1 MRLDQLVLMK
11 LQMIRIIS
19 SPSSSTT
26 GRATLIFAI
35 VVHPR
40 MRPARHRPA
49 PSSARQDRGSTLA
62 RQAGKRRV
70 GSAAGARASR
80 AGGKLCTASARRL
93 ERGQN
98 AALFQTVT
106 KSLPTRACGYRSFEK
121 LSSNFIKLSFLP
133 NFWALGSNDWNPWI
147 VATSFRGSAPVYPPS
162 AGISPGSLGKAPQ
175 HRPEAPRPGL
185 IGAQKSSEARLPAGP
200 AVSPTAAI
208 SAATLGTT
216 CIRAPVFCVA
226 KPRSTM
232 WSRSARKLAQ

>member
-1 MRLDQLVLMK
+1 
-11 LQMIRIIS
+11 MIRVIS

-26 GRATLIFAI
+26 GRATLISAI

-49 PSSARQDRGSTLA
+49 PSPVREDRGRALA

-70 GSAAGARASR
+70 GSAAGACASR
-80 AGGKLCTASARRL
+80 AGRKLCTAPARSL

-106 KSLPTRACGYRSFEK
+106 KSLPTRAYGYRPFEK
-121 LSSNFIKLSFLP
+121 LSSNSRKLSFCL
-133 NFWALGSNDWNPWI
+133 NFWHSDRTIGILGSSRLPSEVLHRFI
-147 VATSFRGSAPVYPPS
+147 HHRRGYRPGRSAKPHS
-162 AGISPGSLGKAPQ
+162 IN
-175 HRPEAPRPGL
+175 RIAPRPGL

-200 AVSPTAAI
+200 AVSPIAAI

-216 CIRAPVFCVA
+216 CIRAPVCCVA

-232 WSRSARKLAQ
+232 WSRSARKPAQ